1 MSGIGNARN
10 RVPLLSCVPT
20 NMKPTRSET
29 LALLSSLGV
38 EIPPDSKLQDDA
50 LASKLKKALNL
61 AQRLSEVMPHG
72 TFDPAAAPPW
82 TASKKL
88 LQDIMG
94 THSIEEHLQAAENKR
109 GQADVPDPLAQP
121 FVGMRQSLRGVGKA
135 WDDNKYAVTL
145 QDEAQTSV
153 ILLRVCSSLLN

>member
-1 MSGIGNARN
+1 
-10 RVPLLSCVPT
+10 
-20 NMKPTRSET
+20 MKPTRSET
-29 LALLSSLGV
+29 LSLLSSLGV
-38 EIPPDSKLQDDA
+38 EIPPDSKLQDAA

-72 TFDPAAAPPW
+72 TLDPAAAPPW

-135 WDDNKYAVTL
+135 WDESKYRGPTPFVSFALDEMLQLALFTL
-145 QDEAQTSV
+145 S
-153 ILLRVCSSLLN
+153 ILFRPDKVQ